1 MRFPRATHLV
11 CTFQYK
17 DDAERFHLALIKRL
31 AKFNLE
37 IAEDKTKIFM
47 FGRFA
52 EQWLKGKGKPQTFD
66 FLGFTHYC
74 GRSQNGRFRVK
85 RKTSRKKYKQKVKG
99 FQEWVKVVR
108 NEKMNEIIKTVRAKL
123 RGHYRY
129 YGITDNRDMIR
140 KFSHTVTKLLCKWL
154 NRRSQRK
161 SFAFEKF
168 QLFLK
173 KNQLPNPKIYVNIY
187 G

>member
-140 KFSHTVTKLLCKWL
+140 KFSHTVTKLLFKWL

-161 SFAFEKF
+161 SFTFEKF

-173 KNQLPNPKIYVNIY
+173 KHQLPNPKIYVNIY